1 VVNIRL
7 IRGGLLRLSLDAGN
21 IAPASVYDCV
31 GGSIAKS
38 SHTGTWSD
46 GFSQLRT

>member
-1 VVNIRL
+1 MVNIRL
-7 IRGGLLRLSLDAGN
+7 IGGGLCRLSLKAGN
-21 IAPASVYDCV
+21 GQPASVYDRV